1 MSFYRRIKYFL
12 VHTLMLSNKEAQ
24 SLIESGQ
31 LSLDGEIICE
41 NCFLKDEQEIRRNGE
56 LVRTGKKNIY
66 LKFNKPVGFQSSL
79 NQEVPDNLAS
89 FFNLYEALAIAGR
102 LDKASEGLL
111 LLSNDGKWVEEL
123 CNPDFEKEKEYE
135 VILNKKPDA
144 AFLNAFSKGVKIGSY
159 VTKACFCKLKE
170 GNTIEVILKEGKNRQ
185 IRKMCKTLGYEVQ
198 SLKRLRIGDELLG
211 NLKPGE
217 IELIKI

>member
-31 LSLDGEIICE
+31 LSLDGEIIRE
-41 NCFLKDEQEIRRNGE
+41 NFFLKDEQEIRRNGE
-56 LVRTGKKNIY
+56 LLRTGKKNIY
-66 LKFNKPVGFQSSL
+66 LKFYKPSGFQSSL
-79 NQEVPDNLAS
+79 NKTVADNLSS
-89 FFNLYEALAIAGR
+89 FFKDYEGLAIAGR

-123 CNPDFEKEKEYE
+123 CNPNFEKEKEYE

-144 AFLNAFSKGVKIGSY
+144 TFLNDFSKGVKIGAY
-159 VTKACFCKLKE
+159 ITKACFCELKE
-170 GNTIEVILKEGKNRQ
+170 GNTIGVILKEGKNRQ
-185 IRKMCKTLGYEVQ
+185 IRKMCKTLGYEVL
-198 SLKRLRIGDELLG
+198 SLKRLRIGDQLLD
-211 NLKPGE
+211 NLKSGE